1 MGFHRLPSI
10 RHYWR
15 DDKNFAVPR
24 ISSIMALNRFLQ
36 ILKSLRFATRSTDKK
51 SLIDPLVGHINETFC
66 QLRSPKGWLTL
77 DESELQSRTANY
89 FSEKRRITISSL
101 CCSKSGYLFKMSPQ
115 YPSLSMNEV
124 AEVMLATY
132 ENSGQSIV
140 LGKRHSNF
148 VLAERLFEKK
158 LFVCTRLSVH
168 DPNISKLFPS
178 REQTSEEGDFRQ
190 SGNFSVTKWKNR
202 KQYLYILS
210 TRHDPSATKSVLRSN
225 DKNSKELV
233 NCRETVLDY
242 NNYKSGVEL
251 FYHLTHA
258 YSTSWR
264 SSDWTRRFFFFFLD
278 AALVNSY
285 ILFTEAWQLLK
296 SDEGTEKKLN
306 PLDFRSRIADQ
317 LIGSFMTRK
326 RPASTSAPL
335 VKRLKRG
342 LTFYIDEST
351 MHLPTKCTSRRC
363 VHCSSTKEPRR
374 STTMCSDCQ
383 VVLCLD
389 CYTPF
394 HTNSTHLSIP
404 NLHPGHQNVIAD
416 GSSPSRRKMWQGQ
429 AKKGS
434 AEAAQ
439 GAEWFYTKV
448 TYEKVTKN
456 CMRHIIGT
464 VPIRTNTSHP
474 LPYVA
479 ARSCNVGRD
488 GRILCIGPQPLKQD
502 LLKISPPTALAHRK
516 HTKKRERTTKRLG
529 KESPYIVKKESL
541 QVNLSQAQFSRPRTL
556 KSVFWPEKKF
566 EKRLR
571 IVGAMAIFVHDHGH
585 IDRRTLAQELIL
597 TGRYE
602 TNN

>member
-1 MGFHRLPSI
+1 MASCSDSEDIDDPLLGEDDLADETFVPNFDSSDDDGYLESDESDDCRHARNPSKFLMSSNSYTWHQIAKPPEAFQRVNSNCDEQISSRSVYETYLDPSQVFSKMFTESFATRIVTMSNLDPDDGEASSLNLTQVELKAFVGMLIIMGFHRLPSI

-36 ILKSLRFATRSTDKK
+36 ILKSLRFATRSTTDKK
-51 SLIDPLVGHINETFC
+51 SLIDPLVGHINKTFC

-89 FSEKRRITISSL
+89 FSKKRRITISSL

-124 AEVMLATY
+124 AEAMLSTY
-132 ENSGQSIV
+132 ENSGQSVV

-168 DPNISKLFPS
+168 DPNISKLFPR

-251 FYHLTHA
+251 FDHLTHA

-285 ILFTEAWQLLK
+285 ILYTEAWQQLK

-363 VHCSSTKEPRR
+363 VHCSSAKEPRR

-394 HTNSTHLSIP
+394 HTNSTVLESDP
-404 NLHPGHQNVIAD
+404 NL
-416 GSSPSRRKMWQGQ
+416 
-429 AKKGS
+429 
-434 AEAAQ
+434 
-439 GAEWFYTKV
+439 
-448 TYEKVTKN
+448 
-456 CMRHIIGT
+456 
-464 VPIRTNTSHP
+464 
-474 LPYVA
+474 
-479 ARSCNVGRD
+479 
-488 GRILCIGPQPLKQD
+488 
-502 LLKISPPTALAHRK
+502 
-516 HTKKRERTTKRLG
+516 
-529 KESPYIVKKESL
+529 
-541 QVNLSQAQFSRPRTL
+541 
-556 KSVFWPEKKF
+556 
-566 EKRLR
+566 
-571 IVGAMAIFVHDHGH
+571 
-585 IDRRTLAQELIL
+585 
-597 TGRYE
+597 
-602 TNN
+602 